1 MTAPDHRDPLAR
13 RARALYLDAA
23 RALDPTT
30 AARLRDA
37 RRRALAQAGPARM
50 LKRVLLPAA
59 AFAMIVAALLMMWPP
74 TRHPVAALPAQTATA
89 ARPPADD
96 NALPPD
102 ADSADPQLY
111 QNLDFYDWLAAN
123 DNGSETTPV
132 NR

>member
-23 RALDPTT
+23 RELDPAT

-37 RRRALAQAGPARM
+37 RRHALAQAAPARM
-50 LKRVLLPAA
+50 LQRVLLPAG
-59 AFAMIVAALLMMWPP
+59 AFAVIAAALLMMWQPSH
-74 TRHPVAALPAQTATA
+74 RPVATAPAQTAAA
-89 ARPPADD
+89 ARPAADD

-123 DNGSETTPV
+123 DSGSGTT
-132 NR
+132 R